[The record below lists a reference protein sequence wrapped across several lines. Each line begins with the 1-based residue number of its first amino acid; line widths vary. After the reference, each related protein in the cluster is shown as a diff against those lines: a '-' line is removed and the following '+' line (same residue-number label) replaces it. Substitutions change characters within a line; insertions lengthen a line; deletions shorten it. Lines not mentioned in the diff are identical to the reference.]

1 MDEPTVELTIT
12 PPEPES
18 GAPAVVLVN
27 ASVEQIAAAQL
38 AGEQTAELSTL
49 RTQVSELT
57 GALSQATDTARTE
70 TMRRESAEA
79 ALALALAV
87 PVEPEETEETAV
99 ISVPVPKSS
108 AGEDGPA
115 KTEVPRRQRGPIG
128 RLFLGRHPGL

>member
-1 MDEPTVELTIT
+1 MDEPTVELKIT

-27 ASVEQIAAAQL
+27 ASAEQLAAAQL

-49 RTQVSELT
+49 RTRMMELET
-57 GALSQATDTARTE
+57 QLSQATELVRTE
-70 TMRRESAEA
+70 TLMRESAEA
-79 ALALALAV
+79 SLALALAV
-87 PVEPEETEETAV
+87 PVEPEETEETVV

-108 AGEDGPA
+108 AGEDAPA